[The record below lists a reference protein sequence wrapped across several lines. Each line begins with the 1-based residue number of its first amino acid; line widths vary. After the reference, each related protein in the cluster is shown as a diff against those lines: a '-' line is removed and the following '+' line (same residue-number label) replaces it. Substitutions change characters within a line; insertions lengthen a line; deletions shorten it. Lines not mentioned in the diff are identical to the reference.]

1 MVHVRSCR
9 TLTSNDE
16 QGRLPT
22 NPQAVGQ
29 VEVRDLPSTNPQ
41 AASAAFPKGLIGPP
55 FYGGFGNADQ
65 WVKH

>member
-1 MVHVRSCR
+1 M
-9 TLTSNDE
+9 TSDDG

-22 NPQAVGQ
+22 NPQA
-29 VEVRDLPSTNPQ
+29 
-41 AASAAFPKGLIGPP
+41 ASSAFPEGLIGPP